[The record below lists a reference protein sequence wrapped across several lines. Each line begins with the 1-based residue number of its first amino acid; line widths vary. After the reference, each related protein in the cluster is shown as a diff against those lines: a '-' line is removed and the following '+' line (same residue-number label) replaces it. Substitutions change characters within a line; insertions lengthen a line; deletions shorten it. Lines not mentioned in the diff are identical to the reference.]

1 MPMLKNSI
9 ASLQW
14 LDLACNNNKNT
25 TSIMVTLEAQFVFE
39 PQGTAH
45 PHRPGQPRIL
55 PGNGLN
61 EPTVLITTRK
71 VAPLKTLQQ
80 QLNHANLDPTIDLLE
95 EIFASS
101 IADRVRKTVFDCSWK
116 KSPSTS
122 LAGLTQD
129 NIFQDGSR
137 TSLPFPP
144 LPAPIQRPAAT
155 PRSTRRNIST
165 LATPA
170 MLTEGSQRPDFETW
184 FLANQRTHGTPSR
197 GFNHSASGP
206 GSRRQPTPTV
216 TPTRRHELVITT
228 HQRTIPSTHHRTIPS
243 TRQRTTPST
252 RQRPTPQRP
261 NIPAASY
268 DLDSM
273 YVSDSSDSISSVSSM
288 RDTVMQDLASEQGAE
303 ASDGR
308 REPMWDQPSLPSP
321 FAVYDSLQHLD
332 PEQLMSP
339 PPYDTIVNNQP
350 VVYIQNGIIVRINQ
364 THE

>member
-1 MPMLKNSI
+1 MSNSEF
-9 ASLQW
+9 S
-14 LDLACNNNKNT
+14 
-25 TSIMVTLEAQFVFE
+25 E
-39 PQGTAH
+39 
-45 PHRPGQPRIL
+45 
-55 PGNGLN
+55 
-61 EPTVLITTRK
+61 
-71 VAPLKTLQQ
+71 
-80 QLNHANLDPTIDLLE
+80 
-95 EIFASS
+95 
-101 IADRVRKTVFDCSWK
+101 
-116 KSPSTS
+116 
-122 LAGLTQD
+122 GLTQD

-216 TPTRRHELVITT
+216 TPTRRRELVITT

-288 RDTVMQDLASEQGAE
+288 VRFF
-303 ASDGR
+303 R
-308 REPMWDQPSLPSP
+308 N
-321 FAVYDSLQHLD
+321 F
-332 PEQLMSP
+332 
-339 PPYDTIVNNQP
+339 P
-350 VVYIQNGIIVRINQ
+350 VVLC
-364 THE
+364 

>member
-1 MPMLKNSI
+1 MTTFAANSIVQPQTPTADLLSSMPMLKNSI

-14 LDLACNNNKNT
+14 LDLACNNNKI
-25 TSIMVTLEAQFVFE
+25 IMVTLEAQFVFE
-39 PQGTAH
+39 LQGTAH

-170 MLTEGSQRPDFETW
+170 MLAEGSQCPDFETW

-197 GFNHSASGP
+197 GSNHSASGP

-216 TPTRRHELVITT
+216 TPTRRRELVITT

-261 NIPAASY
+261 NIPAALY

-273 YVSDSSDSISSVSSM
+273 
-288 RDTVMQDLASEQGAE
+288 TLLPNKAQKPVMG
-303 ASDGR
+303 
-308 REPMWDQPSLPSP
+308 
-321 FAVYDSLQHLD
+321 VHLD